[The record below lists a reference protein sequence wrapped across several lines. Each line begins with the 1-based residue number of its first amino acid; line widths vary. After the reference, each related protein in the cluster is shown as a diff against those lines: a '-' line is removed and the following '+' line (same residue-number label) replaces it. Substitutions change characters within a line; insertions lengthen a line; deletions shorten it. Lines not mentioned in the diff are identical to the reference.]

1 MVEKD
6 FNEYDMKLAEWRG
19 HVLASIEAMNKE
31 NTQLREEV
39 KLLGGKIDALSLRL
53 TAIQVKVAALGGTA
67 GIITSIVLLI
77 ITKV

>member
-39 KLLGGKIDALSLRL
+39 KLLGGKIDDLSLRL

-67 GIITSIVLLI
+67 GIITSIVLWI

>member
-1 MVEKD
+1 MTEKD
-6 FNEYDMKLAEWRG
+6 FTDYDMKLAEWRG

-53 TAIQVKVAALGGTA
+53 TALQVKVAAIGGTA
-67 GIITSIVLLI
+67 GIITSIVLWI

>member
-67 GIITSIVLLI
+67 GIITSIVLWI